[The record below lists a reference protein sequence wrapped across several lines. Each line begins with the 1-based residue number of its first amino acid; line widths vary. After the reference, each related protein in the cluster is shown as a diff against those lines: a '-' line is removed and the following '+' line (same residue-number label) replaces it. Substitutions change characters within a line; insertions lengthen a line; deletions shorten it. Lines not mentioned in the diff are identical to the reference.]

1 LDDAEAEQGVE
12 ITDSKFEAYLPSTTY
27 DDSYDDVTEEKL
39 TEMRCAINMEDVNG
53 STGKNAYRG
62 FDVKFNTTSE
72 YSKPDTL

>member
-1 LDDAEAEQGVE
+1 
-12 ITDSKFEAYLPSTTY
+12 
-27 DDSYDDVTEEKL
+27 VTEEKL
-39 TEMRCAINMEDVNG
+39 TEMRFAINMEDVNG

>member
-1 LDDAEAEQGVE
+1 LDSADAEQGNE

-39 TEMRCAINMEDVNG
+39 TEMRFAINMEDVNG